1 MTEPRWLSRTEQ
13 AAWMNF
19 LHSGVLLNRVID
31 HQLKEDSGLSHVQY
45 AVLARLVEQ
54 PSGEIRMSQLAGTL
68 NTSKSGLTY
77 QIGQLEKGGLVQRK
91 PDPDDVRGVIAVV
104 TEEGRRR
111 QAQAAP
117 GHVAVVRDYLIDML
131 TPEQISVLA
140 EGLGGVY
147 RRLHA
152 ADGRRSPLPD
162 L

>member
-19 LHSGVLLNRVID
+19 LHSGVLLNRAID

-45 AVLARLVEQ
+45 AVLARLVQE
-54 PSGEIRMSQLAGTL
+54 PGGEIRMSQLAGTL

-91 PDPDDVRGVIAVV
+91 PDPDDVRGVIAGL
-104 TEEGRRR
+104 TDEGRRR

-117 GHVAVVRDYLIDML
+117 GHVAVVREHLIDML
-131 TPEQISVLA
+131 TPEQLTVLA
-140 EGLGGVY
+140 EGLGDVC

-152 ADGRRSPLPD
+152 AS
-162 L
+162 